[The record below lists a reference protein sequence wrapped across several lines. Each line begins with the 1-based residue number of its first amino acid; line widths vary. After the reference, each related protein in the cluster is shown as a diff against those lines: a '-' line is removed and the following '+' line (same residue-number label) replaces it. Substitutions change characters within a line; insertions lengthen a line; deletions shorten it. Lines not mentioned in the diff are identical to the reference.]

1 MSSSSA
7 IWVLHGPNLNRLGQ
21 REPAIYGSTTL
32 EEIDQRLKSQG
43 QTAGVAVESFQ
54 TNHEGQ
60 MIERLHQAPAAGVG
74 FIVINPAAWTHTS
87 VAVRDAMAS
96 VDIPFV
102 EVHLSNVHRR
112 EAFRHH
118 SYFSDLAE
126 AVICGL
132 GPAGYNAALDF
143 AIQRLRQTAA

>member
-32 EEIDQRLKSQG
+32 AEIDQRLKTQG
-43 QTAGVAVESFQ
+43 QSAGVSVESFQ

-60 MIERLHQAPAAGVG
+60 MIERIHQAPAVGIG

-87 VAVRDAMAS
+87 VAVRDAIAS
-96 VDIPFV
+96 VAVPFV

-132 GPAGYNAALDF
+132 GPAGYSAALDF
-143 AIQRLRQTAA
+143 AIQRLRQTAV